1 MTYNIQMNVDENKDT
16 SIILRVNE
24 CKTIVGL
31 NELLV
36 SVKSRN
42 KAEFICV
49 KEGKETQYL
58 VEH

>member
-49 KEGKETQYL
+49 KEGKET
-58 VEH
+58 